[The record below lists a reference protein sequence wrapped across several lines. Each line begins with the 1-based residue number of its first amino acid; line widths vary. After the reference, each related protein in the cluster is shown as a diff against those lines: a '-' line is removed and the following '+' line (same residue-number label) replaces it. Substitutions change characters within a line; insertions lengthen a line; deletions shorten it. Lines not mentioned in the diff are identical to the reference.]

1 MLSRPVSSTM
11 VEEAQPRH
19 PDSLAGHLR
28 KLGVRTGSART
39 AAIRQHGREMPAP
52 VVPDALSYHPVT
64 AATIATQSGVTCGR
78 DIPLDHTRTGDG

>member
-1 MLSRPVSSTM
+1 MVTSSTLVTM

-52 VVPDALSYHPVT
+52 VVVDALSYHPVT
-64 AATIATQSGVTCGR
+64 AATIVTQIEVTWSC